1 MTKPATRMIGAAI
14 ARREDPALLTGRGCY
29 TADIALSAPLH
40 IAFLR
45 SPVAAGGIAGID
57 TAAALAAP
65 GVHAVL
71 TGADLPPTVPPEMQP
86 VLGIEEVLPFPLL
99 ARDHV
104 TAVGEPVAAVLADSA
119 ARAAD
124 AVDLI
129 TLEIDE
135 AALPDPRRIAH
146 RRWQTGNAAR
156 AFAGA
161 AHVVA
166 VETRHPRVAPSPM
179 EPRGI
184 AVHYDSATEGLTIWQ
199 STQTPHRTKTDLA
212 RILQLDPDRLRV
224 VAPDVGGGFGMKGFS
239 YPEEILAVWA
249 ALHFRRDMRWIAT
262 RSEEFLSAG
271 HGRGLTSR
279 GRLALDAEGRF
290 LALEARIEAPVGG
303 WVSGT
308 GLMPAFNAGR
318 ILPTGYLV
326 PALDIET
333 AAVAHPSPPVGI
345 YRGAGRPE
353 ANVLMERLVDAAAAA
368 TGMDPIALRKANLL
382 PEAALPHDT
391 ATGNRLDSGDY
402 AGALDAFA
410 AAADLDGLRA
420 RRDALQAEGRIAGL
434 GVAFYLD
441 PSAAGWEYARV
452 TLNADGTAHIVTG
465 ATQQGHGRWTAFSQI
480 ASDALG
486 LPMAAITLD
495 AGDTGTAP
503 VGIGAVGSR
512 ATAIG
517 GSAVM
522 EACARV
528 KAMVA
533 DGAPLPV
540 TAESR
545 YEVAGQAWAFGAYA
559 ALVEIDAETG
569 VARVL
574 RAHAHDD
581 TGVIVNPVQ
590 VEGQIRGGFAQALGE
605 TMLEA
610 IALDADGQLLTGSF
624 MDYAMPRADDL
635 PPLSLSQTQ
644 TPSPMNPLGAKGVGE
659 AATTGAPA
667 ALINAVTD
675 AFRPTGKAPPQMPF
689 SPARIWQALQ
699 G

>member
-1 MTKPATRMIGAAI
+1 MPS
-14 ARREDPALLTGRGCY
+14 RR
-29 TADIALSAPLH
+29 
-40 IAFLR
+40 
-45 SPVAAGGIAGID
+45 
-57 TAAALAAP
+57 
-65 GVHAVL
+65 
-71 TGADLPPTVPPEMQP
+71 
-86 VLGIEEVLPFPLL
+86 
-99 ARDHV
+99 
-104 TAVGEPVAAVLADSA
+104 
-119 ARAAD
+119 
-124 AVDLI
+124 
-129 TLEIDE
+129 
-135 AALPDPRRIAH
+135 
-146 RRWQTGNAAR
+146 
-156 AFAGA
+156 
-161 AHVVA
+161 
-166 VETRHPRVAPSPM
+166 
-179 EPRGI
+179 
-184 AVHYDSATEGLTIWQ
+184 
-199 STQTPHRTKTDLA
+199 
-212 RILQLDPDRLRV
+212 
-224 VAPDVGGGFGMKGFS
+224 
-239 YPEEILAVWA
+239 
-249 ALHFRRDMRWIAT
+249 
-262 RSEEFLSAG
+262 
-271 HGRGLTSR
+271 
-279 GRLALDAEGRF
+279 
-290 LALEARIEAPVGG
+290 
-303 WVSGT
+303 
-308 GLMPAFNAGR
+308 
-318 ILPTGYLV
+318 
-326 PALDIET
+326 
-333 AAVAHPSPPVGI
+333 
-345 YRGAGRPE
+345 RP
-353 ANVLMERLVDAAAAA
+353 
-368 TGMDPIALRKANLL
+368 I
-382 PEAALPHDT
+382 
-391 ATGNRLDSGDY
+391 
-402 AGALDAFA
+402 
-410 AAADLDGLRA
+410 LDGLRA

-689 SPARIWQALQ
+689 FARADLAGLAGLSPAASVRGFGGVRCGFGVATAATVAFLAHISGDLCRPLADDRDEFDLAERPDDHRQEQRSRRPRCRGRPPCRRRAGTATRAAPTGRARNILCSRRNLSSWCRARTSASSVSGALSSGGADRRSRAIGRRDVVEHRLEGAAQRREAAVALAHLDGAQHGEEILAPLPLRVVGDPGLRIVHMQARADEAGLARDEIGIGGLQ
-699 G
+699 LVHQIVALAGRGLEGGDDGLGAGVGADRWHGLVLHARQPIKPGAVVPPDQASQPRIAW